1 MREWVTHLGGRARGG
16 GFAEITRKGG
26 ASGEFDGLRR
36 RGNDGHI
43 FFSSVVPLEG
53 RDRPTQ
59 RTRADPDRSTIVH
72 RDRSID
78 RSIAMRVWIASH
90 RIASSPSTRATTKT
104 RRGDARDDKKG
115 AESARDSR
123 RADARTHL
131 HGGGHDD
138 VCMSAGR
145 ARARRGWMRCGARSF
160 VRFRRTR
167 GCSSCEELQ
176 YGCVVDVHTV
186 TVGWGRF
193 MGERGC
199 GIRAWEWMTKKES
212 A

>member
-16 GFAEITRKGG
+16 GFAEITREGG

-36 RGNDGHI
+36 RGNDGYI
-43 FFSSVVPLEG
+43 FSRQSARSRAEIVSREG
-53 RDRPTQ
+53 RERTPIDR
-59 RTRADPDRSTIVH
+59 RSSIAIDRS
-72 RDRSID
+72 
-78 RSIAMRVWIASH
+78 SIAMRAWIASH

-115 AESARDSR
+115 AESARDAR

-145 ARARRGWMRCGARSF
+145 ARARRGWMR
-160 VRFRRTR
+160 
-167 GCSSCEELQ
+167 
-176 YGCVVDVHTV
+176 
-186 TVGWGRF
+186 
-193 MGERGC
+193 
-199 GIRAWEWMTKKES
+199 
-212 A
+212 

>member
-1 MREWVTHLGGRARGG
+1 MAAARG
-16 GFAEITRKGG
+16 AVALRKSPARAVRAVSSTVCDDEETTGI
-26 ASGEFDGLRR
+26 F
-36 RGNDGHI
+36 

-53 RDRPTQ
+53 RDRLTQ

-104 RRGDARDDKKG
+104 RRGDARDNKKG

-145 ARARRGWMRCGARSF
+145 ARARRGWMRCGARAFVSNGRAGARLVKSF
-160 VRFRRTR
+160 SMGVWWTCTR
-167 GCSSCEELQ
+167 
-176 YGCVVDVHTV
+176 
-186 TVGWGRF
+186 
-193 MGERGC
+193 
-199 GIRAWEWMTKKES
+199 
-212 A
+212 

>member
-1 MREWVTHLGGRARGG
+1 MRKSPARAVRAVSSTVCDDEETTG
-16 GFAEITRKGG
+16 
-26 ASGEFDGLRR
+26 
-36 RGNDGHI
+36 I
-43 FFSSVVPLEG
+43 FFSRQSSRSRAEIVARRG
-53 RDRPTQ
+53 RERTPIDR
-59 RTRADPDRSTIVH
+59 RSSIAIDRS
-72 RDRSID
+72 
-78 RSIAMRVWIASH
+78 SIAMRVWIASH

-123 RADARTHL
+123 RVDARTHL

-145 ARARRGWMRCGARSF
+145 ARATRMDEMRRAVG
-160 VRFRRTR
+160 RFRRTR
-167 GCSSCEELQ
+167 GYWSCEALQ
-176 YGCVVDVHTV
+176 YGCVVDVRTV

>member
-16 GFAEITRKGG
+16 GFAEITREGG

-43 FFSSVVPLEG
+43 FFLVSRPARGPRSSHAEDASGP
-53 RDRPTQ
+53 RSIDDRP
-59 RTRADPDRSTIVH
+59 S
-72 RDRSID
+72 RSID

-90 RIASSPSTRATTKT
+90 RIASSPSTRRRRKPGAATRATIKKAPRARET
-104 RRGDARDDKKG
+104 RG
-115 AESARDSR
+115 

-145 ARARRGWMRCGARSF
+145 ARARRGWMRCGARAFVSNGRAGARLVKSF
-160 VRFRRTR
+160 SMGVWWTCTR
-167 GCSSCEELQ
+167 
-176 YGCVVDVHTV
+176 
-186 TVGWGRF
+186 
-193 MGERGC
+193 
-199 GIRAWEWMTKKES
+199 
-212 A
+212 